1 MQQSIKKTLYTFAY
15 GRDIKIYT
23 ILECTGFSIISV
35 TAFAAVYYLFD
46 INTALLSLPVTL
58 CPALF
63 ALYLA
68 LSFKRRALGL
78 HIDLNKDVFI
88 VHDVFCN
95 RYYKKEQIA
104 DYYLEK
110 RRYLDDYLTGSVSC
124 DFIFVSADGS
134 KLFSFDCPY
143 ASYKR
148 LQSLLDKI
156 L

>member
-1 MQQSIKKTLYTFAY
+1 MSISKTVYTFAY
-15 GRDIKIYT
+15 GTDIKVYT
-23 ILECTGFSIISV
+23 ILECMGFSMISV
-35 TAFAAVYYLFD
+35 AAFAAVYYLFD
-46 INTALLSLPVTL
+46 INTALLSLIITL
-58 CPALF
+58 YPALF

-68 LSFKRRALGL
+68 ISFKRRALGL
-78 HIDLNKDVFI
+78 HIDLRHNVFI
-88 VHDVFCN
+88 MHDVFCN

-110 RRYLDDYLTGSVSC
+110 RRYLDDYITGSLSC
-124 DFIFVSADGS
+124 DFIFVTADGS

>member
-1 MQQSIKKTLYTFAY
+1 MSISKTVYTFAY
-15 GRDIKIYT
+15 GTDIKVYT
-23 ILECTGFSIISV
+23 ILECMGFSMISV
-35 TAFAAVYYLFD
+35 ATFAAVYYLFD
-46 INTALLSLPVTL
+46 INTALLSLIVTL

-68 LSFKRRALGL
+68 ISFKRRALGL
-78 HIDLNKDVFI
+78 HIDLRHNVFI
-88 VHDVFCN
+88 MHDVFCN

-104 DYYLEK
+104 NYYLEK
-110 RRYLDDYLTGSVSC
+110 RRYLDDYLTGSLSC
-124 DFIFVSADGS
+124 DFIFVTADGS